1 MLEQVQGIQ
10 ERVGTLVNW
19 VSEMQTLVENTKY
32 NGVNIPKVL
41 KDLQGYAAEL
51 TKAVY
56 ALEKT
61 IKDSTEPTEDVETI
75 EAE

>member
-19 VSEMQTLVENTKY
+19 VSEMQTLVENPY
-32 NGVNIPKVL
+32 SNGLNIPKVL

-61 IKDSTEPTEDVETI
+61 IEDSTEPTEDVEII

>member
-19 VSEMQTLVENTKY
+19 VSEMQTLVENPY
-32 NGVNIPKVL
+32 SNGLNIPKVL

-56 ALEKT
+56 ALEET
-61 IKDSTEPTEDVETI
+61 IKDSIEPTEDVETI

>member
-19 VSEMQTLVENTKY
+19 VSEMQALIENPY
-32 NGVNIPKVL
+32 SNGLNVPKVL

-56 ALEKT
+56 ALEESV
-61 IKDSTEPTEDVETI
+61 KDSTEDVETI

>member
-19 VSEMQTLVENTKY
+19 VSEMQTLLEYPYSNWL
-32 NGVNIPKVL
+32 NIPKVL

-61 IKDSTEPTEDVETI
+61 IEDSTEPTEDVETI

>member
-19 VSEMQTLVENTKY
+19 VSEMQTLVENPY
-32 NGVNIPKVL
+32 SNGLNIPKVL

-61 IKDSTEPTEDVETI
+61 IEDSTEPTEDVEAI

>member
-1 MLEQVQGIQ
+1 MPLI
-10 ERVGTLVNW
+10 TIL
-19 VSEMQTLVENTKY
+19 QTLVENPY
-32 NGVNIPKVL
+32 SNGLNIPKVL

-61 IKDSTEPTEDVETI
+61 IEDSTEPTEDVETI

>member
-19 VSEMQTLVENTKY
+19 VSEMQTLVENTY
-32 NGVNIPKVL
+32 SNGLNIPKVL

-61 IKDSTEPTEDVETI
+61 IEDSTEPTEDVETI

>member
-1 MLEQVQGIQ
+1 MLEQVQEIQ
-10 ERVGTLVNW
+10 ERVGILVNW
-19 VSEMQTLVENTKY
+19 VSEMQTLVENPY
-32 NGVNIPKVL
+32 SNGLNIPKVL

-56 ALEKT
+56 SLEET
-61 IKDSTEPTEDVETI
+61 IKDSTEEVEEI

>member
-19 VSEMQTLVENTKY
+19 VSEMQTLVENPY
-32 NGVNIPKVL
+32 SNGLNIPNVL

-61 IKDSTEPTEDVETI
+61 IKDSTEPTEGVETI